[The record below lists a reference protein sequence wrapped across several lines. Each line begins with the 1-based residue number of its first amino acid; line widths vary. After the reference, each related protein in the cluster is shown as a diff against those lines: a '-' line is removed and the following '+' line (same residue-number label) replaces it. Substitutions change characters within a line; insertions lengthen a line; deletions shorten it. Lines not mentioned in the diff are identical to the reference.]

1 MTFRNRKMKKR
12 SMTPDYL
19 AKQEDQDAELNRELL
34 KTVTLGQ
41 DIEQDYEKILNTS
54 EMDEKIKRGI

>member
-1 MTFRNRKMKKR
+1 MTFRNKKLKKR

-41 DIEQDYEKILNTS
+41 NIEQNYE
-54 EMDEKIKRGI
+54 